1 MGFLAIVT
9 KEPSEVFDL
18 THDFTN
24 RLPSGDTLTGPIT
37 ITATDMA
44 DLSDATATIIEQ
56 AAPAPALDGTSKMV
70 VFWVK
75 AGDDGKT
82 YKIQVKVTTAAVN
95 PRKFESNQMLKVKE
109 N

>member
-1 MGFLAIVT
+1 MGFLALVT

-18 THDFTN
+18 THDFSD
-24 RLPSGDTLTGPIT
+24 RLPESDTLSGPIT

-44 DLSDATATIIEQ
+44 DLSDATATVIEL
-56 AAPAPALDGTSKMV
+56 ANPAPTFDVTNKMV

-75 AGDDGKT
+75 AGTDGKT
-82 YKIQVKVTTAAVN
+82 YKIQVKVSTAAVD
-95 PRKFESNQMLKVKE
+95 PRSFESNQMLKVEE